1 MPSHVKLRALHLIPA
16 LSHEGVFLCRVDI
29 VMNIV
34 LTGSVAFDY
43 LMTFPGYFRDHFLPD
58 KLDSISLSFLVD
70 SFRKRRGGIA
80 PNIAYTLA
88 LLGERP
94 HIMATVGED
103 FEEYR
108 TWLEANGIDTSL
120 MKVIPGEVTAS
131 FFCNTDR
138 DNNQIASFYPGAMG
152 FGSQLSFRGWE
163 GAYPDLV
170 VISPNDPGAMKQ
182 HVAECRELGIP
193 YLYDPSQQIVRLTGD
208 ELRTGIESA
217 LALFVNDYEFGL
229 VQKMTGMKAGDL
241 MKQLEIMVVTAGSKG
256 STVYSKQGA
265 YFIPVIPPEKIVDP
279 TGVGDAYRGG
289 FLTGYSHGFDAQL
302 CGQMGT
308 LAATFCL
315 ECEGT
320 QGHCYTPAEFITRFR
335 THFDDHGQLD
345 KLLKI

>member
-1 MPSHVKLRALHLIPA
+1 
-16 LSHEGVFLCRVDI
+16 
-29 VMNIV
+29 MNIV

-43 LMTFPGYFRDHFLPD
+43 LMTFPGYFKDHILPD

-70 SFRKRRGGIA
+70 SFRKRQGGIA

-88 LLGERP
+88 LLGEKP
-94 HIMATVGED
+94 HILATVGED
-103 FEEYR
+103 FEDYR
-108 TWLEANGIDTSL
+108 KWLENNGVDTSQ

-138 DNNQIASFYPGAMG
+138 ANNQIASFYPGAMG
-152 FGSQLSFRGWE
+152 YSSQLTFKDWQGKK
-163 GAYPDLV
+163 PDLV
-170 VISPNDPGAMKQ
+170 VISPSDPEAMKQ

-208 ELRTGIESA
+208 ELRIGIEGA

-229 VQKMTGMKAGDL
+229 IQKMTGMRPQD
-241 MKQLEIMVVTAGSKG
+241 MLEHVQFMVVTGGSKG
-256 STVYSKQGA
+256 STVYSRERE
-265 YFIPVIPPEKIVDP
+265 YFIPVVSPDRIIDP

-289 FLTGYSHGFDAQL
+289 FLTGYSHGL
-302 CGQMGT
+302 NLEICGEMGT

-320 QGHCYTPAEFITRFR
+320 QGHCYTLPEFIIRFR
-335 THFDDHGQLD
+335 KNFEDHGQLD
-345 KLLKI
+345 RLLKP